1 MSALRIAL
9 ANQKGGSGKTTL
21 AVNLAAGLHRR
32 GATVLLDADPQGSA
46 GYWARAG
53 AGTGAQ
59 TGDLPP
65 VRGLGDAAV
74 DAAIRGAARAHR
86 YVLVDC
92 PPHLRS
98 GALQQVMQ
106 EVDVVLIP
114 VQPSPLDLW
123 ASVDMA
129 EVVRETQRRNTQLR
143 AYLVMNQLDRRNALS
158 GAMQQALAEFDVPA
172 LANGLTRRAAFR
184 SAALEGGSVYAL
196 GGRGAAAVQDVEAI
210 IKEVLSS

>member
-1 MSALRIAL
+1 MAALRIAL
-9 ANQKGGSGKTTL
+9 ANQKGGTGKTTL

-32 GATVLLDADPQGSA
+32 GATTLLDADPQGSA
-46 GYWARAG
+46 GHWARVG
-53 AGTGAQ
+53 SES
-59 TGDLPP
+59 GDLPP
-65 VRGLGDAAV
+65 VRQLGKSAV
-74 DAAIRGAARAHR
+74 DVAIRDAARAHR

-92 PPHLRS
+92 PPHLQS

-106 EVDVVLIP
+106 AVDVVLIP

-129 EVVRETQRRNTQLR
+129 ETVRATQRRNRQLR
-143 AYLVMNQLDRRNALS
+143 AYLVVNQLDRRNALS
-158 GAMQQALAEFDVPA
+158 GAMQQALAEFGLPA
-172 LANGLTRRAAFR
+172 LASGLTRRAAFR

-196 GGRGAAAVQDVEAI
+196 GSRGAAAVEDVEAI

>member
-1 MSALRIAL
+1 MAALRIAI
-9 ANQKGGSGKTTL
+9 ANQKGGTGKTTL

-46 GYWARAG
+46 GHWSRVGG
-53 AGTGAQ
+53 AGNDMPPIESLDGA
-59 TGDLPP
+59 D
-65 VRGLGDAAV
+65 V
-74 DAAIRGAARAHR
+74 DAAISRAAQAKR

-92 PPHLRS
+92 PPHLQS
-98 GALQQVMQ
+98 GALDAVMHA
-106 EVDVVLIP
+106 VDVVLIP

-129 EVVRETQRRNTQLR
+129 DAVRETQRRNTRLR
-143 AYLVMNQLDRRNALS
+143 AYLVVNQLDRRNALS
-158 GAMQQALAEFDVPA
+158 GAMQQALAEFGLPA

-196 GGRGAAAVQDVEAI
+196 GHRGAAAVADVEAI
-210 IKEVLSS
+210 IKEVLRS

>member
-1 MSALRIAL
+1 MRIAL
-9 ANQKGGSGKTTL
+9 ANQKGGTGKTTL

-46 GYWARAG
+46 GHWARVG
-53 AGTGAQ
+53 GES
-59 TGDLPP
+59 GDLPA
-65 VRGLGDAAV
+65 VRRLGDAAV
-74 DAAIRGAARAHR
+74 GVAIGAAAGAHR

-92 PPHLRS
+92 PPHLQS
-98 GALQQVMQ
+98 GTLEAVM
-106 EVDVVLIP
+106 EAVDVVLIP

-129 EVVRETQRRNTQLR
+129 EAVRETQRRNGRLR
-143 AYLVMNQLDRRNALS
+143 AHLVVNQIDRRNALS
-158 GAMQQALAEFDVPA
+158 GAMRLALADFDLPA

-184 SAALEGGSVYAL
+184 SAALEGTSVYAL
-196 GGRGAAAVQDVEAI
+196 GSRGASAVADVEAI